1 MPVSRSISSRT
12 ISALNTDFSCV
23 VGSVPSNVT
32 SDVGALTDVIS
43 YHIASGNFTD
53 ISTTYPNVTL
63 GNTLLNNPQVV
74 QLEAPGQPQA
84 LAWATREDGKVHV
97 RNQL

>member
-1 MPVSRSISSRT
+1 M
-12 ISALNTDFSCV
+12 LNTDFCCV

-63 GNTLLNNPQVV
+63 GNTLLDNPQVV

-97 RNQL
+97 LNQL